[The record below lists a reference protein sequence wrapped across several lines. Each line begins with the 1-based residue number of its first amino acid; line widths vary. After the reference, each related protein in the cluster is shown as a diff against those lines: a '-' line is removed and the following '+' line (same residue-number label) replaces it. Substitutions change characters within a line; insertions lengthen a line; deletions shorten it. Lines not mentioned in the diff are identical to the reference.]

1 MNNVSV
7 NSNKKNTM
15 DVAVEAYGADEDYGI
30 EEAEWEEHELT
41 LAECWDAIDIDEE
54 TLEDNVYGM

>member
-7 NSNKKNTM
+7 NSNKKDTM
-15 DVAVEAYGADEDYGI
+15 NVAVEAYGADDDYGI
-30 EEAEWEEHELT
+30 EEAEWEERELT